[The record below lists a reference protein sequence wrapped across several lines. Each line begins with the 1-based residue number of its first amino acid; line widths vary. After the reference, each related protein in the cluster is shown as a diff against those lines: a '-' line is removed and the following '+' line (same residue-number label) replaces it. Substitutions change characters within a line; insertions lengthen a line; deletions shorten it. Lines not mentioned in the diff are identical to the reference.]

1 MKAFKLNFED
11 DLAMTLCYPNP
22 IRISSVKRRKVDA
35 DFSGR
40 AISGYKIKSSSDGMN
55 GVPAGSTVNP
65 PPRVAYAQ
73 NLSSSQHTDFTK
85 SCRNQGVSARCM
97 GAIALFLAAALG
109 VGEAQAQT
117 AVCSNTPGTGER
129 IECTEDANS
138 TNDIDINLQDG
149 LDINTSG
156 ESDHGIHAFHEGIG
170 KITIR
175 IQGVT
180 DNNTITTSGKLSS
193 GVFGRHEGKGG
204 VDITVTD
211 VEITTTGEGT
221 ATRNAMG
228 VSGELIISGDHTP
241 YDGNYNVKIN
251 VSGSRISTMG
261 SAGYGINGKF
271 ESVPNEVILM
281 GNLEITAS
289 NTEIITKGKI
299 GRGIDARTSNT
310 VGDLIIT
317 MTGGSIT
324 TAGPRAVGI
333 LADHGKKGSTG
344 QSGDVIIHT
353 TDANITTMWDG
364 SEVASLTDAKGIWA
378 INRTD
383 GEGHITIT
391 LIDTNVHT
399 MGPTGQ
405 AVFGDRVGGDGN
417 VNINIQGGEIT
428 TNNYSATA
436 IDGRHDNQGSIV
448 IVLRDVIVK
457 SNGEQL
463 EPGYPGTYSSGIFA
477 WQKGGGDIIID
488 AHAGTAISTKGVFSR
503 GIRARL
509 KGTGNI
515 KVTAHK
521 GSSVTTMG
529 KNSDGIEVFGPLIA
543 NATDETRSMMVI
555 VDGDVTASGED
566 SRGVKFGYVLSN
578 GNAERIAGLDEE
590 GYRRNLVTVNGRVY
604 GGSGDGAGIYLAGGG
619 KVLIGPNGVVGAD
632 SGVAILATG
641 DRLPAVDGD
650 PTIKPKLY
658 IGMDLNDRR
667 MQEVI
672 GDDWILNDG
681 GETTIVV
688 NDVTLHEGATGVT
701 GFIAPNGAWNVTT
714 KAQGVKVTNR
724 SDPANW
730 VITEPADDVTAD
742 RDFSAEDFIEE
753 YAPRAALYE
762 SLPEVLL
769 GLTGAAGPTG
779 RFVLPPDSPSWVRLS
794 GGRRAYEPDRSTV
807 GAKHDFDRIEV
818 EAGRN
823 VPFGEE
829 ARGWISVRHV
839 RGSADV
845 SSPTGGGEIDVEG
858 IGISLGVHW
867 QSANDYYATG
877 SFSLTDYSIDFS
889 SDTLGRLK
897 SGVDGD
903 GRSMAVEA
911 GRHIAFRD
919 TMQFM
924 PRAWLTRSKG
934 SADRFTDVVDA
945 RVSFPDPDHLVGGFG
960 VTAKTADTGDSGGLS
975 LHGSLD
981 IERIFSGAQT
991 DVHVS
996 GEKLS
1001 QRPAKDSVLVALGG
1015 TYRRGPFLF
1024 GAQVSARE
1032 GLGSEGR
1039 EYSGSLNLGIRF

>member
-1 MKAFKLNFED
+1 MEKHSPSGSFLDWKPLGTIGKSTTPGRVAILVRS
-11 DLAMTLCYPNP
+11 LPTIVPWHP
-22 IRISSVKRRKVDA
+22 RTRWSVVRWLV
-35 DFSGR
+35 FSC
-40 AISGYKIKSSSDGMN
+40 SLLPPSCS
-55 GVPAGSTVNP
+55 P
-65 PPRVAYAQ
+65 PP
-73 NLSSSQHTDFTK
+73 S
-85 SCRNQGVSARCM
+85 
-97 GAIALFLAAALG
+97 
-109 VGEAQAQT
+109 AQAQT
-117 AVCSNTPGTGER
+117 PAVCSAPPGPGER
-129 IECTEDANS
+129 VECTESTTS

-156 ESDHGIHAFHEGIG
+156 ESDHGIHGFHEGTG
-170 KITIR
+170 EITIR

-180 DNNTITTSGKLSS
+180 DNNTITTSGKLSN

-211 VEITTTGEGT
+211 VDITTTGEGT
-221 ATRNAMG
+221 AVRNAMG
-228 VSGELIISGDHTP
+228 VSGEITIRGDHTP

-251 VSGSRISTMG
+251 VSGSKISTMG
-261 SAGYGINGKF
+261 SAGYGINGIF
-271 ESVPNEVILM
+271 ESAANDVIPT

-289 NTEIITKGKI
+289 NTEIITMGHYA
-299 GRGIDARTSNT
+299 RGINALAFRT

-324 TAGPRAVGI
+324 TAGPQAAGI
-333 LADHGKKGSTG
+333 VAAHGNPHSTG
-344 QSGDVIIHT
+344 QSGDVIIHV
-353 TDANITTMWDG
+353 TDADITTTWDG
-364 SEVASLTDAKGIWA
+364 SEPARADANGIWA
-378 INRTD
+378 VNRTD
-383 GEGHITIT
+383 GKGDVTIT

-399 MGPTGQ
+399 MGPTNR
-405 AVFGDRVGGDGN
+405 AVLGHRDEGNGN

-428 TNNYSATA
+428 TNNHNATV
-436 IDGRHDNQGSIV
+436 IYGLHDNQGSIV

-463 EPGYPGTYSSGIFA
+463 EPGYPGTYSTGIFA
-477 WQKGGGDIIID
+477 WQKDGGDIIID

-529 KNSDGIEVFGPLIA
+529 KNSDGIEVYGPLIA

-566 SRGVKFGYVLSN
+566 SRGVKFGYVDSN

-641 DRLPAVDGD
+641 DRPPAVDGD
-650 PTIKPKLY
+650 PTINPKLY
-658 IGMDLNDRR
+658 IGMDLNGRR
-667 MQEVI
+667 VQEVI
-672 GDDWILNDG
+672 GDDWILNDD

-688 NDVTLHEGATGVT
+688 NDVTLHDGAMGVT
-701 GFIAPNGAWNVTT
+701 GFMAPNGAWNVTM
-714 KAQGVKVTNR
+714 KAQGVKVTP
-724 SDPANW
+724 DPANW
-730 VITEPADDVTAD
+730 VIIELADDVTAD

-753 YAPRAALYE
+753 YAPRAAIYE

-769 GLTGAAGPTG
+769 RLTGAAGPTG

-794 GGRRAYEPDRSTV
+794 GGRRAYAPDRSTV

-924 PRAWLTRSKG
+924 PRAWLTQSKG

-945 RVSFPDPDHLVGGFG
+945 WVSFPDPDRLVGGFG

-975 LHGSLD
+975 VVWLAGH
-981 IERIFSGAQT
+981 
-991 DVHVS
+991 
-996 GEKLS
+996 
-1001 QRPAKDSVLVALGG
+1001 
-1015 TYRRGPFLF
+1015 
-1024 GAQVSARE
+1024 
-1032 GLGSEGR
+1032 
-1039 EYSGSLNLGIRF
+1039 

>member
-1 MKAFKLNFED
+1 MQLRIDAPDTNEYKEKRLKDEWKNTLLQAYFWIGNRSEQLGSLQPRAESQSWSVRSLRSFRGIRAPAVWRALAGLLLLAVAAMVAFG
-11 DLAMTLCYPNP
+11 A
-22 IRISSVKRRKVDA
+22 
-35 DFSGR
+35 
-40 AISGYKIKSSSDGMN
+40 
-55 GVPAGSTVNP
+55 STVS
-65 PPRVAYAQ
+65 AQ
-73 NLSSSQHTDFTK
+73 
-85 SCRNQGVSARCM
+85 
-97 GAIALFLAAALG
+97 
-109 VGEAQAQT
+109 QT
-117 AVCSNTPGTGER
+117 AVCSDTPGPGER
-129 IECTEDANS
+129 VECTEGTTS

-156 ESDHGIHAFHEGIG
+156 ESDHGIHALHEGIG
-170 KITIR
+170 EITIR

-193 GVFGRHEGKGG
+193 GVFGRHKGKGG

-228 VSGELIISGDHTP
+228 VSGELIISSGDHTP
-241 YDGNYNVKIN
+241 YDGNYNVNIN
-251 VSGSRISTMG
+251 VSGSKISTMG
-261 SAGYGINGKF
+261 SAGYGINGRF

-333 LADHGKKGSTG
+333 FADHGKKGSTG

-353 TDANITTMWDG
+353 TDANITTTWDG
-364 SEVASLTDAKGIWA
+364 SEVASRTDAIGIWA

-399 MGPTGQ
+399 MGPTSQ
-405 AVFGDRVGGDGN
+405 AVLGNRVGGDGN

-436 IDGRHDNQGSIV
+436 IYGLHENQGSIV

-463 EPGYPGTYSSGIFA
+463 HPSYPDTSSSGIFA
-477 WQKGGGDIIID
+477 WQEGGGDIIID
-488 AHAGTAISTKGVFSR
+488 AHAGTAISTKGVLSR

-509 KGTGNI
+509 ERTGNI

-529 KNSDGIEVFGPLIA
+529 KNSDGIEVFGPLFEF
-543 NATDETRSMMVI
+543 ATDETRSMMVI

-566 SRGVKFGYVLSN
+566 SRGVQFGYVLSN

-641 DRLPAVDGD
+641 DRPPAVDGD

-658 IGMDLNDRR
+658 IGMDLNRR
-667 MQEVI
+667 RVQEVI

-688 NDVTLHEGATGVT
+688 NDVTLHEGAMGVT
-701 GFIAPNGAWNVTT
+701 GFIAPNGAWNVTM
-714 KAQGVKVTNR
+714 KAQGVKVTDR
-724 SDPANW
+724 SDPDPANW
-730 VITEPADDVTAD
+730 VIIELADDVTAD

-753 YAPRAALYE
+753 YAPRAAIFE

-769 GLTGAAGPTG
+769 RLTGAAGPTG
-779 RFVLPPDSPSWVRLS
+779 RFDLPPDSTSWVRLS
-794 GGRRAYEPDRSTV
+794 GGRRAYGPDRSTV

-845 SSPTGGGEIDVEG
+845 FSPTGGGEIDVEG

-867 QSANDYYATG
+867 QSVNDYYATS
-877 SFSLTDYSIDFS
+877 SFSLTDYNIDFS

-945 RVSFPDPDHLVGGFG
+945 RVSFPDPDRLVGGFG

-975 LHGSLD
+975 LHSSLD

-1015 TYRRGPFLF
+1015 TYRRGPFSF

-1039 EYSGSLNLGIRF
+1039 EYSGSLNFGIRF

>member
-1 MKAFKLNFED
+1 MRLRIDTIDIDKNKKKCLKDEWKNTLFQDHFRIGIREPVVRCALAGLFLLVVAAMAAFL
-11 DLAMTLCYPNP
+11 LGT
-22 IRISSVKRRKVDA
+22 
-35 DFSGR
+35 
-40 AISGYKIKSSSDGMN
+40 
-55 GVPAGSTVNP
+55 STVS
-65 PPRVAYAQ
+65 AQ
-73 NLSSSQHTDFTK
+73 
-85 SCRNQGVSARCM
+85 
-97 GAIALFLAAALG
+97 
-109 VGEAQAQT
+109 QT
-117 AVCSNTPGTGER
+117 AVCSDTPGPGER
-129 IECTEDANS
+129 VECTEGSTS

-170 KITIR
+170 EITIR

-193 GVFGRHEGKGG
+193 GVFGRHKGKGG

-228 VSGELIISGDHTP
+228 VSGELIISSGDHTP
-241 YDGNYNVKIN
+241 YDGNYNVNIN
-251 VSGSRISTMG
+251 VSGSKISTMG
-261 SAGYGINGKF
+261 SAGYGINGRF
-271 ESVPNEVILM
+271 ESVPNEVIPT
-281 GNLEITAS
+281 GNLEITVS
-289 NTEIITKGKI
+289 NTEIITMGHYA
-299 GRGIDARTSNT
+299 RGINALSFKT
-310 VGDLIIT
+310 VGDIIIT

-324 TAGPRAVGI
+324 TAGPQAAGI
-333 LADHGKKGSTG
+333 VAAHGNPHSTG
-344 QSGDVIIHT
+344 QSGDVIIHI
-353 TDANITTMWDG
+353 TDADITTTWDG
-364 SEVASLTDAKGIWA
+364 SDVARGDANGIWA
-378 INRTD
+378 VNRTD

-399 MGPTGQ
+399 MGPTSR
-405 AVFGDRVGGDGN
+405 AVLGHRDEGNGN

-428 TNNYSATA
+428 TNHHNATA
-436 IDGRHDNQGSIV
+436 IYGLHENQGSIV

-463 EPGYPGTYSSGIFA
+463 EPEYPGTYSSGIFA
-477 WQKGGGDIIID
+477 YQKGGGDIIID
-488 AHAGTAISTKGVFSR
+488 AHAGTAISTKGVSSR
-503 GIRARL
+503 GIRGRL
-509 KGTGNI
+509 NGTGNI
-515 KVTAHK
+515 RVTVHK

-529 KNSDGIEVFGPLIA
+529 RNSHGIEVFGPSIA

-566 SRGVKFGYVLSN
+566 SHGVLFGRVDGD
-578 GNAERIAGLDEE
+578 GNAENVAGLDEE
-590 GYRRNLVTVNGRVY
+590 GYRRNLVAVNGRVY

-641 DRLPAVDGD
+641 DRLPAVEGD
-650 PTIKPKLY
+650 PPIKPKLY

-667 MQEVI
+667 VQEVI

-688 NDVTLHEGATGVT
+688 NDVTLHEGAMGVT
-701 GFIAPNGAWNVTT
+701 GFITPNGAWNVTL
-714 KAQGVKVTNR
+714 KAQGVKVTDR
-724 SDPANW
+724 SDPDPANW
-730 VITEPADDVTAD
+730 VTTEPADDVTAD

-769 GLTGAAGPTG
+769 GLTGAAEPTG

-794 GGRRAYEPDRSTV
+794 GGRGAYEPDRSTV

-845 SSPTGGGEIDVEG
+845 SSPTGGGDIDVEG

-945 RVSFPDPDHLVGGFG
+945 RVSFPDLDRLVGGFG

-1032 GLGSEGR
+1032 GLDSEGR
-1039 EYSGSLNLGIRF
+1039 DYSGSLNFGILF

>member
-1 MKAFKLNFED
+1 MRLRIDTLDTDENKEKCLKDEWKNTLLQDHFRIGIREPVVRRALAGLFLLVVAAMAAFL
-11 DLAMTLCYPNP
+11 LGA
-22 IRISSVKRRKVDA
+22 
-35 DFSGR
+35 
-40 AISGYKIKSSSDGMN
+40 
-55 GVPAGSTVNP
+55 STVS
-65 PPRVAYAQ
+65 AQ
-73 NLSSSQHTDFTK
+73 
-85 SCRNQGVSARCM
+85 
-97 GAIALFLAAALG
+97 
-109 VGEAQAQT
+109 QT
-117 AVCSNTPGTGER
+117 AVCSDTPGPGER
-129 IECTEDANS
+129 VECTEGTTS

-149 LDINTSG
+149 VDINTSG
-156 ESDHGIHAFHEGIG
+156 ESDHGIHGFHEGTG
-170 KITIR
+170 EITIR

-180 DNNTITTSGKLSS
+180 DNNTITTSGKLST

-211 VEITTTGEGT
+211 VDITTTGEVT
-221 ATRNAMG
+221 SSRNAMG
-228 VSGELIISGDHTP
+228 VSGELIVSDDHPP
-241 YDGNYNVKIN
+241 YDGKYNVKIN

-261 SAGYGINGKF
+261 SAGHGIHGVMARVVN
-271 ESVPNEVILM
+271 NVILT
-281 GNLEITAS
+281 GNLETTVS
-289 NTEIITKGKI
+289 NTEIITM
-299 GRGIDARTSNT
+299 GRYAHGIIAQTFGS
-310 VGDLIIT
+310 VGDLIVT

-324 TAGPRAVGI
+324 TAGVEAPAV
-333 LADHGKKGSTG
+333 AAYHGASTKSG
-344 QSGDVIIHT
+344 QSGDIIIHI
-353 TDANITTMWDG
+353 TDANITTTWDG
-364 SEVASLTDAKGIWA
+364 LVEVPAVNSFGIWA
-378 INRTD
+378 INDTD
-383 GEGHITIT
+383 GEGDLTVT
-391 LIDTNVHT
+391 LINTNVHT
-399 MGPTGQ
+399 MGPAALGVL
-405 AVFGDRVGGDGN
+405 ARREYGN
-417 VNINIQGGEIT
+417 GNMYLNIQGGEIT
-428 TNNYSATA
+428 TGNHSASA
-436 IDGRHDNQGSIV
+436 VVYQHLSQGSIV
-448 IVLRDVIVK
+448 IDLRDVTIK
-457 SNGEQL
+457 ANGEQL
-463 EPGYPGTYSSGIFA
+463 HPTYLDTVSNGVYAIHL
-477 WQKGGGDIIID
+477 GDGDIIID
-488 AHAGTAISTKGVFSR
+488 AHAGTAISTKGVLSR
-503 GIRARL
+503 GIRGRL
-509 KGTGNI
+509 LGTTGNI
-515 KVTAHK
+515 RVTAHK
-521 GSSVTTMG
+521 GSSVTTTG
-529 KNSDGIEVFGPLIA
+529 RYGHGIEVFGPSIA
-543 NATDETRSMMVI
+543 TATDETRFMMVI
-555 VDGDVTASGED
+555 VDGDVTASGEG
-566 SRGVKFGYVLSN
+566 SHGVLLGRVDDD
-578 GNAERIAGLDEE
+578 GNAENIAGLDEE

-641 DRLPAVDGD
+641 DRPPADEGD

-658 IGMDLNDRR
+658 IGMDLNGRR
-667 MQEVI
+667 VQEVI
-672 GDDWILNDG
+672 GDDWILNDD

-688 NDVTLHEGATGVT
+688 NDVTLHDGATGVT
-701 GFIAPNGAWNVTT
+701 GFVAQNGAWNVTM
-714 KAQGVKVTNR
+714 KAQGVKVTDR
-724 SDPANW
+724 SDPDPANW
-730 VITEPADDVTAD
+730 VITERADDVTAD

-769 GLTGAAGPTG
+769 GLTGAAEPTG

-794 GGRRAYEPDRSTV
+794 GGRGAYEPDRSTV

-945 RVSFPDPDHLVGGFG
+945 RVSFPDSDRLVGGFG
-960 VTAKTADTGDSGGLS
+960 VTAKTAYTGDSGGLS

-1032 GLGSEGR
+1032 GLDSEGR
-1039 EYSGSLNLGIRF
+1039 DYSGSLNFGIRF

>member
-1 MKAFKLNFED
+1 MQLRIDTPDTNEYKEKRLKDEWKNTLLQAYFWIGNRSEQLGSLQPRAESQSWSVRSLRLFRGIRAPAVWRALAGLLLLAVAAMVAFG
-11 DLAMTLCYPNP
+11 A
-22 IRISSVKRRKVDA
+22 
-35 DFSGR
+35 
-40 AISGYKIKSSSDGMN
+40 
-55 GVPAGSTVNP
+55 ST
-65 PPRVAYAQ
+65 ASAQ
-73 NLSSSQHTDFTK
+73 
-85 SCRNQGVSARCM
+85 
-97 GAIALFLAAALG
+97 
-109 VGEAQAQT
+109 QT
-117 AVCSNTPGTGER
+117 AVCSDTPGSGER
-129 IECTEDANS
+129 VECTESTTS

-156 ESDHGIHAFHEGIG
+156 ESDHGIHGFHEGTG
-170 KITIR
+170 DITIR

-180 DNNTITTSGKLSS
+180 DNNTITTSGKLSN

-211 VEITTTGEGT
+211 VDITTTGEGT
-221 ATRNAMG
+221 SVRNAMG

-251 VSGSRISTMG
+251 VSGSKISTMG
-261 SAGYGINGKF
+261 SAGYGINGTF
-271 ESVPNEVILM
+271 ESATNDVIPT

-289 NTEIITKGKI
+289 NTEIITMGHYA
-299 GRGIDARTSNT
+299 RGINALTLRT

-324 TAGPRAVGI
+324 TAGPQAAGI
-333 LADHGKKGSTG
+333 VAAHGNPHPTG
-344 QSGDVIIHT
+344 QSGDVIIHV
-353 TDANITTMWDG
+353 TDADITTMWDG
-364 SEVASLTDAKGIWA
+364 SEPARADANGIWA
-378 INRTD
+378 VNRTD
-383 GEGHITIT
+383 GKGDVTIT

-399 MGPTGQ
+399 MGPTNR
-405 AVFGDRVGGDGN
+405 AVLGHRDEGNGN

-428 TNNYSATA
+428 TNHHSATA
-436 IDGRHDNQGSIV
+436 IYGLHDNQGSIV

-463 EPGYPGTYSSGIFA
+463 HPTYLDTSSSGIFA
-477 WQKGGGDIIID
+477 YQKGGGDIIID
-488 AHAGTAISTKGVFSR
+488 AHAGTAISTKGVLSR

-509 KGTGNI
+509 NRTGNI

-529 KNSDGIEVFGPLIA
+529 RNSHGIEVFGPSIA

-566 SRGVKFGYVLSN
+566 SHGVKFGRVLSN
-578 GNAERIAGLDEE
+578 GNAENIAGLDEE

-641 DRLPAVDGD
+641 DRPPAVDGD
-650 PTIKPKLY
+650 PTINPKLY
-658 IGMDLNDRR
+658 IGMDLNGRR
-667 MQEVI
+667 VQEVI

-753 YAPRAALYE
+753 YAPRAAIYE

-769 GLTGAAGPTG
+769 RLTGAAEPTG

-794 GGRRAYEPDRSTV
+794 GGRGAYERDRSTV

-867 QSANDYYATG
+867 QSVNDYYATG
-877 SFSLTDYSIDFS
+877 SFSLTDYNIDFS

-897 SGVDGD
+897 SGVDGN

-924 PRAWLTRSKG
+924 PRAWLTQSKG

-945 RVSFPDPDHLVGGFG
+945 RVSFSDPDRLVGGFG

-975 LHGSLD
+975 LQGSLD

-1015 TYRRGPFLF
+1015 TYRRGPFSF
-1024 GAQVSARE
+1024 GVQVSARE

>member
-1 MKAFKLNFED
+1 
-11 DLAMTLCYPNP
+11 
-22 IRISSVKRRKVDA
+22 
-35 DFSGR
+35 
-40 AISGYKIKSSSDGMN
+40 
-55 GVPAGSTVNP
+55 
-65 PPRVAYAQ
+65 
-73 NLSSSQHTDFTK
+73 
-85 SCRNQGVSARCM
+85 M
-97 GAIALFLAAALG
+97 GAIALFLAAALGLG

-117 AVCSNTPGTGER
+117 AVCSNTLAAEDR
-129 IECTEDANS
+129 VECTESTTS

-156 ESDHGIHAFHEGIG
+156 ESDHGIHGFHEGTG
-170 KITIR
+170 EITIR

-180 DNNTITTSGKLSS
+180 DNNTITTSGKLSN
-193 GVFGRHEGKGG
+193 GVFGRHRGKGG

-211 VEITTTGEGT
+211 VDITTTGEGT
-221 ATRNAMG
+221 SVRNAMG
-228 VSGELIISGDHTP
+228 VSGEITIRGDHTP

-251 VSGSRISTMG
+251 VSGSKISTLG
-261 SAGYGINGKF
+261 RAGHGINGIF
-271 ESVPNEVILM
+271 ESVTNDVIPT

-289 NTEIITKGKI
+289 NTEIRTMGYFA
-299 GRGIDARTSNT
+299 RGINAVTFKT

-324 TAGPRAVGI
+324 TAGPQAAGI
-333 LADHGKKGSTG
+333 VAAHGNPNSTG
-344 QSGDVIIHT
+344 QSGDVRIQV
-353 TDANITTMWDG
+353 TDADITTTWDG
-364 SEVASLTDAKGIWA
+364 SEPARRADANGIWA
-378 INRTD
+378 VNRTD
-383 GEGHITIT
+383 GKGDVTIT
-391 LIDTNVHT
+391 LRDTNVHT
-399 MGPTGQ
+399 MGPTNR
-405 AVFGDRVGGDGN
+405 AVLGHRDEGNGNGNGN
-417 VNINIQGGEIT
+417 VYIDIQGGEFS
-428 TNNYSATA
+428 TNHHSATV
-436 IDGRHDNQGSIV
+436 IYGLHDNQGSID
-448 IVLRDVIVK
+448 IDLRDVIVE

-463 EPGYPGTYSSGIFA
+463 HPRYPDTSSSGIFA
-477 WQKGGGDIIID
+477 YQKGGGDIIID
-488 AHAGTAISTKGVFSR
+488 AHAGTAISTKGVLSR
-503 GIRARL
+503 GIRAYLLR
-509 KGTGNI
+509 TGNI

-521 GSSVTTMG
+521 GSSVTTTG
-529 KNSDGIEVFGPLIA
+529 RNSHGIEVFGPSIA

-566 SRGVKFGYVLSN
+566 SHGVRFGRVLSN
-578 GNAERIAGLDEE
+578 GNAENTAGLDEE

-619 KVLIGPNGVVGAD
+619 KVLIGPNGVIGAD

-641 DRLPAVDGD
+641 DRPPAVEGD

-658 IGMDLNDRR
+658 IGMDLNGRR
-667 MQEVI
+667 VQEVI

-701 GFIAPNGAWNVTT
+701 GFMAQNGAWNVTM
-714 KAQGVKVTNR
+714 KAQGVKVTDR
-724 SDPANW
+724 SDPDPANW
-730 VITEPADDVTAD
+730 VTTEPADDVTAD
-742 RDFSAEDFIEE
+742 RDFSAEDFTETAMFVEE
-753 YAPRAALYE
+753 YAPRAAIYE

-769 GLTGAAGPTG
+769 RLTGAAGPTG

-807 GAKHDFDRIEV
+807 VAKHDFDRIEV
-818 EAGRN
+818 EVGRN

-829 ARGWISVRHV
+829 ARGWISAGHV

-845 SSPTGGGEIDVEG
+845 SSPTGGGKIDVEG

-877 SFSLTDYSIDFS
+877 SFSLTDYSIDLS

-945 RVSFPDPDHLVGGFG
+945 RVSFPDPDRLVGGFG

-1015 TYRRGPFLF
+1015 TYRRGPFSF

-1039 EYSGSLNLGIRF
+1039 EYSGSLNLEIRF